1 MAIVKI
7 EHPTEQQIEYIGNHL
22 RAVDRLEAVLFS
34 NLLPMAAV
42 RESVAGSSVCRVAT
56 VDDEPVCIFGIA
68 PGSDC
73 HLPWMVGTDAMDN
86 QPPLRIM
93 AQARKFMSDYSDL
106 HLRNVILADNAKSI
120 RFLLGLGFSFSQP
133 FQYEGFDVRF
143 FERRPLCV

>member
-7 EHPTEQQIEYIGNHL
+7 EHPTEQQIEHIGNSL
-22 RAVDRLEAVLFS
+22 RVIDRLEAVLFS

-56 VDDEPVCIFGIA
+56 VDGEPVCIFGIA